1 MQPSTMQ
8 ALPLRR
14 DLETGKAGPGPLAGL
29 EYAGRLR
36 DADWRQDLPPL
47 GGGDR
52 PGRTQVLHRWSLPAG
67 AAAAGLAFLP
77 LDGNPRHGV
86 LALFLAQGSAL
97 HDAIEI
103 LERQG
108 RWLVMPDSARARM
121 LATSFPDRRSA
132 VRMPR
137 SGIAGTPDRRYAFF
151 NTLRDGGTVTLVERR
166 QGGGAALT

>member
-1 MQPSTMQ
+1 MQPYTMQ

-14 DLETGKAGPGPLAGL
+14 DVEPGKAGAGSL
-29 EYAGRLR
+29 TGLGYVSRLR
-36 DADWRQDLPPL
+36 DADWRHELPPL
-47 GGGDR
+47 DGSDQ
-52 PGRTQVLHRWSLPAG
+52 PGRTQVLYRWSIPAG
-67 AAAAGLAFLP
+67 ASATGLAFLP

-86 LALFLAQGSAL
+86 LALFLAKGSEL

-132 VRMPR
+132 VLAPR
-137 SGIAGTPDRRYAFF
+137 SGIAGTPDRRFAFF
-151 NTLRDGGTVTLVERR
+151 NTLLEGATVTLVERR
-166 QGGGAALT
+166 QGGGAPLT